1 MTVDSTK
8 KTDSLHSDANEPMNF
23 SHEKFKWFAVL
34 TQSGMEKKA
43 KATLEERIKKLKM
56 SDDFG
61 QILIPTMIV
70 EKIDANGKKKK
81 VEQRMMPGYLFVQM
95 NPENKATFGC
105 VKDTPK
111 ITKFVAAQPN
121 QDPQP
126 VPDEEIS
133 RIFNRAVEE
142 TKAAPNK
149 PLVAFEKGEKVK
161 VIDGPFTNFVG
172 EVDEVRP
179 DKAKLKLLIS
189 VFGRSTPVEIDFN
202 KVEKIKDENE

>member
-1 MTVDSTK
+1 
-8 KTDSLHSDANEPMNF
+8 
-23 SHEKFKWFAVL
+23 
-34 TQSGMEKKA
+34 MEKKA
-43 KATLEERIKKLKM
+43 KATLEDRIKKLKM

-61 QILIPTMIV
+61 HILIPTMVV

-81 VEQRMMPGYLFVQM
+81 IEQRMMPGYLFIQM
-95 NPENKATFGC
+95 DPMNKATFGC

-111 ITKFVAAQPN
+111 ITKFVAAQTN

-126 VPDEEIS
+126 VPEDEIS
-133 RIFNRAVEE
+133 RLFNRAAEA

-161 VIDGPFTNFVG
+161 VIDGPFTNFIG
-172 EVDEVRP
+172 EVDEVKP

-189 VFGRSTPVEIDFN
+189 VFGRSTPVEIDFS
-202 KVEKIKDENE
+202 KVEKIKEE